1 MKPSYLTRLAP
12 APGNRRRGPSR
23 TPAAPRRRG
32 ARLLILGLIAPL
44 LAGAAFC
51 FRADTAGAAPTLPA
65 RAPLHH
71 PADPATP
78 EPVAIPQAGL
88 PLADSPLTFD
98 TNLGL
103 IERTTA
109 QAVDEALQGITLEPG
124 SDILLHPMTTSEGQ
138 WFVEDAIARL
148 LSSRGYRVHLTRVDA
163 PGTTAPGTTAP
174 GTTNPAGTGPN
185 AGGAGGAPGGS
196 LGDLVSGG
204 NKSAATTDTLAGAA
218 NPVVSPAAN
227 PPAQPP
233 PADPAGSPGGPTS
246 TTGPGRPN
254 AQFQAQMQAA
264 MAAGNAARDP
274 GGAGQPVPF
283 PDQAG
288 LVLSYRIVEFGVTYH
303 DSWRRGF
310 LGPRMVE
317 RLASVDL
324 YTRLVKGSAENVL
337 WAGRGRAERLDI
349 VPQSKLDLLEGRTY
363 PFTRPVLQGR
373 PLSRLA
379 EPILVSGIITG
390 LVFLFYSSQN

>member
-12 APGNRRRGPSR
+12 ACANRRRGPSR
-23 TPAAPRRRG
+23 IPAAPRRPLT
-32 ARLLILGLIAPL
+32 RLLLLGLIAPL
-44 LAGAAFC
+44 LAGAASC
-51 FRADTAGAAPTLPA
+51 FIAGAATCLFADTAGAVPTLPTLT
-65 RAPLHH
+65 PLHH

-148 LSSRGYRVHLTRVDA
+148 LSSRGYRVHLTRVEA
-163 PGTTAPGTTAP
+163 PATTP
-174 GTTNPAGTGPN
+174 PATGPN
-185 AGGAGGAPGGS
+185 AGAAGGAPGGS

-218 NPVVSPAAN
+218 NPAAN
-227 PPAQPP
+227 PPAQTPP
-233 PADPAGSPGGPTS
+233 VDPAGSPGGPTS

-254 AQFQAQMQAA
+254 GQFQAQMQAA